1 MRRTWLSSR
10 AVAVLLL
17 AALSGCASK
26 KNSASGSSTGA
37 SSAAP
42 TSSSASSSAAPSST
56 ASSPTPSP
64 SGAGQVISTVVTYN
78 WSWPNTAWRPCV
90 VKHHYPVPPL
100 PVLTAISVG
109 EHYQTKP
116 TYDRISFT
124 FTGTFPSYDAQW
136 VDRVVADG
144 SGKVVSLAGND
155 FLRIRFNQATAHDSS
170 GTSSVQSA
178 PPRHVGY
185 KAINE
190 YAQAGDFEGVLS
202 YGISDYRTITQSN
215 PQTGVR
221 VIEVKKSDG
230 YGGYR
235 YVVAFDIQNRGIG
248 GNPV

>member
-1 MRRTWLSSR
+1 MRRNWLSP
-10 AVAVLLL
+10 AVLAVLLL
-17 AALSGCASK
+17 ATLSGCASK
-26 KNSASGSSTGA
+26 RNAATGPSTEV

-42 TSSSASSSAAPSST
+42 ASSPASAATPSTT
-56 ASSPTPSP
+56 ASAPTPSP
-64 SGAGQVISTVVTYN
+64 SGAGRVISSVVSYS
-78 WSWPNTAWRPCV
+78 WSWPNTAWRLCV

-109 EHYQTKP
+109 EHYQSTP

-124 FTGTFPSYDAQW
+124 FTGTFPSYDALW

-144 SGKVVSLAGND
+144 SGKLVPLAGND

-170 GTSSVQSA
+170 GGSTVRSGPA
-178 PPRHVGY
+178 RHVGY

-190 YAQAGDFEGVLS
+190 YAQTGDFEGVLS
-202 YGISDYRTITQSN
+202 YGLSNYRTITRSN

-221 VIEVKKSDG
+221 VTEVKKSDG

>member
-1 MRRTWLSSR
+1 MRRTWLSSG

-26 KNSASGSSTGA
+26 KNGATGPSSSAPAS
-37 SSAAP
+37 SSAA
-42 TSSSASSSAAPSST
+42 SSAAPSSAT
-56 ASSPTPSP
+56 SSPTPRP
-64 SGAGQVISTVVTYN
+64 SDAGRVISSVVSYD
-78 WSWPNTAWRPCV
+78 WGWPNGMRPCA

-109 EHYQTKP
+109 EHYQTTP

-124 FTGTFPSYDAQW
+124 FTGTFPSYDALW
-136 VDRVVADG
+136 VDRVAADG
-144 SGKVVSLAGND
+144 SGKPIPLAGND
-155 FLRIRFNQATAHDSS
+155 FLRIRFSQATAHDSS
-170 GTSSVQSA
+170 GGSTVLSA
-178 PPRHVGY
+178 PARHVGY

-190 YAQAGDFEGVLS
+190 YAQAGDFEGILS
-202 YGISDYRTITQSN
+202 YGLSNYRTITQSN

-221 VIEVKKSDG
+221 VTELKKSDG
-230 YGGYR
+230 SGGYR